1 MFSNAFLQDIFLTAV
16 VVVSLGAGVAS
27 ILLAYNLNN
36 KYRFNYLISYE
47 YFQILTIIFGVFGLL
62 GTMIVRQ
69 VLRDFIIEV
78 TLVETIVQLLPFL
91 SVPFLVAAW
100 YMFIRLSAEMV
111 NVSLSRIFTISYFLF
126 QSIFFIS
133 YGFVILRFADLK
145 DESIENATSVI
156 KLTMIAMHAI
166 TLLISYYFLYFRGA
180 GLKDKVHR
188 GMVLYFGHINL
199 FVQVLGIILFYFTD
213 RYVSISLVYLVIYFG
228 GGILPLLFLGSRLK
242 KDFNIRSGQEEDQ
255 LELSDLLFR
264 HEISRREQEIIDKI
278 CEGLTNQQ
286 ISDVL
291 FISLQTVKDHS
302 HNIYRKLGVKNRV
315 QMVNM
320 IRNHPDK

>member
-1 MFSNAFLQDIFLTAV
+1 MFSNVFLQDIFLAAV
-16 VVVSLGAGVAS
+16 VVVSLGAGAAS
-27 ILLAYNLNN
+27 ILLAYNLNE
-36 KYRFNYLISYE
+36 KYKFDYLASYE
-47 YFQILTIIFGVFGLL
+47 YFQILTVIFGVFGLL

-69 VLRDFIIEV
+69 VLKDFTIEL

-111 NVSLSRIFTISYFLF
+111 NKTLSKTFTISYFLF
-126 QSIFFIS
+126 QSLFFIS
-133 YGFVILRFADLK
+133 YGFAILRFADLK
-145 DESIENATSVI
+145 DESVENATSVI

-166 TLLISYYFLYFRGA
+166 TILISYYYLYFRGN

-188 GMVLYFGHINL
+188 EMVLYFGHINL
-199 FVQVLGIILFYFTD
+199 LIQVSGIILFYFTD
-213 RYVSISLVYLVIYFG
+213 RYVSVSLVYLIIFFG
-228 GGILPLLFLGSRLK
+228 GGLLPLLFLGNRLK

-255 LELSDLLFR
+255 LESSDLLFR
-264 HEISRREQEIIDKI
+264 HEISRREKEIIEKI
-278 CEGLTNQQ
+278 CEGFTNQQ

-302 HNIYRKLGVKNRV
+302 HNIYKKLGVKNRV

-320 IRNHPDK
+320 IRSHTDK

>member
-1 MFSNAFLQDIFLTAV
+1 MFSNAFLQDIFLAAMV
-16 VVVSLGAGVAS
+16 IISLGAGAAS
-27 ILLAYNLNN
+27 ILLSYNLNN
-36 KYRFNYLISYE
+36 KYKFNYLTSYE
-47 YFQILTIIFGVFGLL
+47 YFQILTVIFGVFGLL

-69 VLRDFIIEV
+69 VLKDFTIEL

-111 NVSLSRIFTISYFLF
+111 NRSLSMIFTIGYFLF
-126 QSIFFIS
+126 MSLFFVG
-133 YGFVILRFADLK
+133 YGFAILKLTDLN
-145 DESIENATSVI
+145 DENIENATKVI

-166 TLLISYYFLYFRGA
+166 TLLISYFFIYFRGA
-180 GLKDKVHR
+180 HLKDKVHR
-188 GMVLYFGHINL
+188 SMVLYFGHINL
-199 FVQVLGIILFYFTD
+199 FIQVLGITLFYYTD
-213 RYVSISLVYLVIYFG
+213 RYVSVSLVYLVIYFG

-242 KDFNIRSGQEEDQ
+242 KDFSIVPGKEEDQ
-255 LELSDLLFR
+255 PEFADLLFR
-264 HEISRREQEIIDKI
+264 YEISRREQEIIEKI

-302 HNIYRKLGVKNRV
+302 HNIYKKLGVKNRV
-315 QMVNM
+315 QMVNL
-320 IRNHPDK
+320 IRRP

>member
-1 MFSNAFLQDIFLTAV
+1 MFSNVFLQDIFLAAV
-16 VVVSLGAGVAS
+16 VVVSLGAGAAS
-27 ILLAYNLNN
+27 ILLAYNLND
-36 KYRFNYLISYE
+36 KYKFDYLASYE
-47 YFQILTIIFGVFGLL
+47 YFQILTVIFGVFGLL

-69 VLRDFIIEV
+69 VLKDFTIEL

-111 NVSLSRIFTISYFLF
+111 NKTLSKTFTISYFLF
-126 QSIFFIS
+126 QSLFFIS
-133 YGFVILRFADLK
+133 YGFAILRFADLK
-145 DESIENATSVI
+145 NESVENATSVI

-166 TLLISYYFLYFRGA
+166 TILISYYYLYFRGA
-180 GLKDKVHR
+180 GLKDKVHK

-199 FVQVLGIILFYFTD
+199 LVQVSGIILFYFTD
-213 RYVSISLVYLVIYFG
+213 RYVSVSLVYLIIFFG
-228 GGILPLLFLGSRLK
+228 GGLLPLLFLGNRLK

-255 LELSDLLFR
+255 LESSDLLFR
-264 HEISRREQEIIDKI
+264 HEISRREKEIIEKI
-278 CEGLTNQQ
+278 CEGFTNQQ
-286 ISDVL
+286 ISEAL

-302 HNIYRKLGVKNRV
+302 HNIYKKLGVKNRV

-320 IRNHPDK
+320 IRSHTDK

>member
-1 MFSNAFLQDIFLTAV
+1 MFSNTFLQDIFLTAM
-16 VVVSLGAGVAS
+16 VVVSLGAGAAS

-36 KYRFNYLISYE
+36 KYKFDYLTSYE
-47 YFQILTIIFGVFGLL
+47 YFQILTVIFGVFGLL

-69 VLRDFIIEV
+69 VLKDFIIEV

-91 SVPFLVAAW
+91 SVPFLIAAW

-111 NVSLSRIFTISYFLF
+111 NKSLSMTFTISYFLF
-126 QSIFFIS
+126 QSLFFVS
-133 YGFVILRFADLK
+133 YGFAILRFADLE
-145 DESIENATSVI
+145 DANVENATSVI
-156 KLTMIAMHAI
+156 KLTMIAMHTI

-180 GLKDKVHR
+180 GLKDKVHK

-199 FVQVLGIILFYFTD
+199 FVQVSGIILFYFTD
-213 RYVSISLVYLVIYFG
+213 RYVSVSLVYLIIFFG

-242 KDFNIRSGQEEDQ
+242 KDFNIASGHEEDQ
-255 LELSDLLFR
+255 LKLSDLLFR
-264 HEISRREQEIIDKI
+264 HEISRREQEIIEKI

-286 ISDVL
+286 ISEVL

-302 HNIYRKLGVKNRV
+302 HNIYKKLGVKNRV

-320 IRNHPDK
+320 IRSHTDK